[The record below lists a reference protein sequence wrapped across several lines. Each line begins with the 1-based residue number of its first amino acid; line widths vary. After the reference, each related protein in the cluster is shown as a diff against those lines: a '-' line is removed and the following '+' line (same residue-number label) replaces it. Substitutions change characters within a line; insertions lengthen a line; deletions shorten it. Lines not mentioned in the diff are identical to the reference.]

1 MSYTH
6 NGSVNLRSWRTDLE
20 PVNST
25 TYWSVFCFKVA
36 GKHIVQNNV
45 RHLLIAVALIL
56 LVQVS
61 HSAREQS
68 WTDDAWISFIKQHK
82 ALYLEIFPIAKR
94 MEGNSM
100 TSEHAHRIQKIVQG
114 RPLHEQ
120 RILYRMMNHIRRIR
134 RFDDP
139 IFGVASSNDPMEEV
153 VVIGRMFDRFPMDP
167 EEFSFID
174 TAGMRSIQDRAH
186 ELYSEGRYDEAYP
199 LLLDLAKRGFK
210 GSQSRLAYILFTGTE
225 NVEKSNL
232 RALGWLGTA
241 AYGES
246 QPRFRVLFKKFM
258 KEVPAGVRP
267 TVDAV
272 LAGYRAEFDSSAHLD
287 CTTNH
292 RFASGIVKRTYCQF
306 DIESKVEACQGFD
319 CSSLMTNTDLSLQKM
334 Y

>member
-1 MSYTH
+1 MRY
-6 NGSVNLRSWRTDLE
+6 LL
-20 PVNST
+20 T
-25 TYWSVFCFKVA
+25 TVA
-36 GKHIVQNNV
+36 FIF
-45 RHLLIAVALIL
+45 
-56 LVQVS
+56 LVQVT
-61 HSAREQS
+61 HAAPDRS
-68 WTDDAWISFIKQHK
+68 WMDDDWINFIKQHRE
-82 ALYLEIFPIAKR
+82 LYLEIFPIAKR
-94 MEGNSM
+94 MEGNSI
-100 TSEHAHRIQKIVQG
+100 TAEQAHKIQKIVQG
-114 RPLHEQ
+114 RPVYQQ

-139 IFGVASSNDPMEEV
+139 IFGPSSPNDPMEEV

-167 EEFSFID
+167 AEFSFFD
-174 TAGMRSIQDRAH
+174 TAGMRNIQNKAH
-186 ELYSEGRYDEAYP
+186 SLYSEGRYDEAYP

-225 NVEKSNL
+225 KVEKSNL

-246 QPRFRVLFKKFM
+246 QPKFRVLFKKYM
-258 KEVPAGVRP
+258 KEVPASVRP

-272 LAGYRAEFDSSAHLD
+272 LAGYRTQFDSSAHLN

-292 RFASGIVKRTYCQF
+292 PYASGIVKRTYCQF

-319 CSSLMTNTDLSLQKM
+319 CSSLMTNTDLTLQDT